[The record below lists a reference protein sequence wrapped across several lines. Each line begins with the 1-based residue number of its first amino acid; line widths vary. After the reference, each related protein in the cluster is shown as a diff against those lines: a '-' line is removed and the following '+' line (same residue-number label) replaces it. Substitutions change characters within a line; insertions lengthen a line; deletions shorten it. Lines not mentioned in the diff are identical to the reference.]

1 MIKRNFYV
9 LTGGPGSGKTTL
21 INALKENGYTCVEES
36 GRKIIQQQTVQGGDA
51 LPWKDAEKYADLMLE
66 KSIIDYIRL
75 KNNKDLCFFDRGIP
89 DVLGYVRLTDLPE
102 NPDLILYSLEYR
114 YNTTVFI
121 LPPWDKIYRNDN
133 ERKQDFQTAIDTF
146 EMMRKTYSEI
156 GYKLVEVPCMD
167 VFHRLE
173 FILDKV

>member
-21 INALKENGYTCVEES
+21 INALKENGYTCVEET

-51 LPWKDAEKYADLMLE
+51 LPWKDAVKYADLMLE
-66 KSIIDYIRL
+66 KSINDYIRL
-75 KNNKDLCFFDRGIP
+75 KNYEDLCFFDRGIP

-102 NPDLILYSLEYR
+102 NPDLFNNSQLYK
-114 YNTTVFI
+114 YNTTVFV
-121 LPPWDKIYRNDN
+121 LPPWDEIYRNDN

-156 GYKLVEVPCMD
+156 GYKLVEVPCTD